1 MTKTMAPTPHR
12 DYDENARQRLEIAM
26 PRTIRMIIEGQEIL
40 SASADTTV
48 LQAARMMKQRK
59 VGAVMVVE
67 DDRLVG
73 IFTERD
79 ALFRMVADGRDAAN
93 TVLREVMTRS
103 PQTLHPDRSF
113 ADALHLMHAGGF
125 RHVPVVEDCRPLGM
139 ISARD
144 ALGPELED
152 FFFEMLRQEHVDT
165 VLA

>member
-1 MTKTMAPTPHR
+1 M
-12 DYDENARQRLEIAM
+12 
-26 PRTIRMIIEGQEIL
+26 
-40 SASADTTV
+40 
-48 LQAARMMKQRK
+48 
-59 VGAVMVVE
+59 
-67 DDRLVG
+67 G

-79 ALFRMVADGRDAAN
+79 ALFRVLADGRDAAN
-93 TVLREVMTRS
+93 TVLREVMTHS

-113 ADALHLMHAGGF
+113 ADALQLMHAGGF
-125 RHVPVVEDCRPLGM
+125 RHVPVVEDRRPLGM

>member
-1 MTKTMAPTPHR
+1 
-12 DYDENARQRLEIAM
+12 M
-26 PRTIRMIIEGQEIL
+26 PRTIRMIIEDQDIV
-40 SASADTTV
+40 SASAETTV
-48 LQAARMMKQRK
+48 LEAAKLMKRSK

-67 DDRLVG
+67 NGRLVG

-79 ALFRMVADGRDAAN
+79 ALFRVIADGRDAQH
-93 TVLREVMTRS
+93 TQLSEVMTRS

-113 ADALHLMHAGGF
+113 ADALHIMHTGGF
-125 RHVPVVEDCRPLGM
+125 RHVPVVEDGRPVGM

-152 FFFEMLRQEHVDT
+152 FVFEMLRQEQVDS